1 MTSDNTR
8 DTSDNSTL
16 KRHTTT
22 VRFRPYQ
29 YENDTINAAEQYV
42 SLKSSPT
49 DKRKILE
56 RLLITDDYFKAIC
69 PILLAAFPRIEAP
82 IRHLILDNIIR
93 LIIKGIDF
101 SDYAGEIAKLMIDK
115 NFKLREKATLLLSH
129 MGENAN
135 TATPRIVA
143 YLRNKLP
150 DIQLSA
156 IKVLSA
162 IGPAA
167 SDQAL
172 PKLKT
177 FSNNSPTPTHHE
189 ASLKAIQILKGELKP
204 IRPDIKIEGVI
215 NSKPQ
220 NSNTGATSEENTPNE
235 HAMLYPLIK
244 GKSIVIAEDHESVRT
259 MIRRALN
266 SCGANTKETY
276 DGDLVIKLI
285 QAKIDIDLFIL
296 DLMMPEVNGA
306 EVLKII
312 RNTPQY
318 RLTPVII
325 ISARTERSVKLKM
338 AQLEVSAYF
347 PKPFRLTELLG
358 SINAIFEQ

>member
-1 MTSDNTR
+1 MTSDNNNETT
-8 DTSDNSTL
+8 DSNNSN
-16 KRHTTT
+16 RHTTT

-42 SLKSSPT
+42 SLKSSPS

-56 RLLITDDYFKAIC
+56 RLLITDNYFKAIC
-69 PILLAAFPRIEAP
+69 PILLAAFPRIESP

-101 SDYAGEIAKLMIDK
+101 SDYAGEIAKLMTDK
-115 NFKLREKATLLLSH
+115 NFKLREKATLLLTN
-129 MGENAN
+129 MGEAAN
-135 TATPRIVA
+135 SATPRVIA
-143 YLRNKLP
+143 YLRSKLP

-156 IKVLSA
+156 IRVISA

-167 SDQAL
+167 SDLAL
-172 PKLKT
+172 PKLKI
-177 FSNNSPTPTHHE
+177 FFNNAPTPTHQE
-189 ASLKAIQILKGELKP
+189 ASLKAIQILKGEIKP
-204 IRPDIKIEGVI
+204 IRPEIKIEGVL

-220 NSNTGATSEENTPNE
+220 ESDNSTMTSDDTPLNE

-244 GKSIVIAEDHESVRT
+244 GKTIVIAEDHESVRS
-259 MIRRALN
+259 MVRRALT

-276 DGDLVIKLI
+276 DGKLVMKLI

-306 EVLKII
+306 EVLKTI
-312 RNTPQY
+312 RNTQQY
-318 RLTPVII
+318 SLVPVII
-325 ISARTERSVKLKM
+325 ISARTERAVKLKM

-347 PKPFRLTELLG
+347 AKPFGLP
-358 SINAIFEQ
+358 NF